1 MKFAKQQLQKFRNE
15 PLHFEEVLDLND
27 RIQERF
33 SDLIL
38 SAKPIKVTGSVQ
50 QDDHDDYV
58 LLASYHA
65 DLTLPSSR
73 SLEPVDWSTDVTIH
87 ETFVEDPKKIAQFDE
102 EEPVFA
108 LKDNAIDLDQ
118 VVLDNLVAA
127 LPFQILTEEEA
138 AGAPLPEGKDW
149 QVISEDEF
157 LEEHPD
163 EAASG
168 EEGAKKDQKLDPRLA
183 KLDDFFKK

>member
-1 MKFAKQQLQKFRNE
+1 MKFAQQQLQKYRNE
-15 PLHFEEVLDLND
+15 ALQFEETLDLNEL
-27 RIQERF
+27 IKERF

-38 SAKPIKVTGSVQ
+38 NAEPVKVTGSIQ
-50 QDDHDDYV
+50 MTEEDDYF
-58 LLASYHA
+58 LMANFHA

-73 SLEPVDWSTDVTIH
+73 SLQPVDWSCDLNVA
-87 ETFVEDPKKIAQFDE
+87 ETYVENPEKIKEFDE

-108 LKDNAIDLDQ
+108 IQNKTIDLD
-118 VVLDNLVAA
+118 VAILDNIVSA
-127 LPFQILTEEEA
+127 LPLQVLTEEEA

-157 LEEHPD
+157 LKEHPEEK
-163 EAASG
+163 EAKETA
-168 EEGAKKDQKLDPRLA
+168 EKAQKLDPRFA